1 MSVLVPIVA
10 LVGAGLVF
18 RKWRQLQRLRR
29 ARTRITDELPDTVEM
44 LVVLVRSGLTPA
56 QAIDLLADRAPL
68 AWRPAFATVRARRR
82 GGERLADALD
92 ALTSLL
98 GAPGQQV
105 LDALAASERFGQPLL
120 PALERLSSD
129 GRATRRRSNEERAR
143 QLPVRLSLP
152 LVLCTLPAF
161 VLLTIVPL
169 LGGTLSS
176 LRSAR
181 GLP

>member
-1 MSVLVPIVA
+1 MSALVPILA
-10 LVGAGLVF
+10 LAVGVLVL
-18 RKWRQLQRLRR
+18 RKWRQLQRARR
-29 ARTRITDELPDTVEM
+29 AQARITDELPDTVEM
-44 LVVLVRSGLTPA
+44 LVVLVRSGLSPA
-56 QAIDLLADRAPL
+56 QAVDLLADRAPE
-68 AWRPAFATVRARRR
+68 AWRPAFATVRQRRR
-82 GGERLADALD
+82 NGARLADALD

-120 PALERLSSD
+120 PALERLSTD
-129 GRATRRRSNEERAR
+129 GRAIRRRSNEERSR

-176 LRSAR
+176 LRSTR